1 MLWVSEN
8 PRRLLAERAALEEL
22 QSSEPWI
29 KGIRWGFENELLK
42 VSVQMAIGGV
52 VYDADLIYPE
62 MFPEIPPIV
71 LPQDRKSRWS
81 GHQYGPGGA
90 LCLEWRADNWHP
102 DITGAELLR
111 STYRLLSTE
120 RPGAGLSPGRV
131 LSAHRVTRGQ
141 ELRSSWYRAVLSAR
155 LQEYLGALPVPT
167 LEPAT
172 SHMLFHDTGHRILVG
187 TSVGEGDARRAID
200 DVPSA
205 MSSCGVLF
213 QFERKGWIAK
223 GSGIDPSRSFTDTA
237 SLIAHLHEAGFADFA
252 FPAGADT
259 AAGNKYVF
267 IIVGANNTSAV
278 VEVDANGEAAPRSYA
293 VLAAEKHVVGRR
305 TASRLATVSQ
315 KRVAIVGCG
324 SMGSKVAVTLA
335 RCGLR
340 KFLLIDDDLLMPE
353 NLCRHELDWSEVGM
367 HKAEGLSER
376 LSLIAAG
383 MEVTTSRLRLG
394 GQESSESIANALA
407 LIGSYDLIL
416 DATASPNTFVQLA
429 AAARR
434 FQRVMVWGELYPGGA
449 GGLVARSR
457 PIVDLPALEMRASI
471 HETLRKFSPAP
482 DQAAIDYDDIE
493 GEPAI
498 ASDADVSHLA
508 AIISQLCIDAL
519 AGGPSDF
526 PYCAYHVGFKKYWVF
541 EQPFDTQPI
550 DVPAPDMRVQ
560 PTAAD
565 PDALREAV
573 AFVTALAGERAG
585 A

>member
-1 MLWVSEN
+1 
-8 PRRLLAERAALEEL
+8 
-22 QSSEPWI
+22 
-29 KGIRWGFENELLK
+29 
-42 VSVQMAIGGV
+42 
-52 VYDADLIYPE
+52 
-62 MFPEIPPIV
+62 
-71 LPQDRKSRWS
+71 
-81 GHQYGPGGA
+81 
-90 LCLEWRADNWHP
+90 
-102 DITGAELLR
+102 
-111 STYRLLSTE
+111 
-120 RPGAGLSPGRV
+120 
-131 LSAHRVTRGQ
+131 
-141 ELRSSWYRAVLSAR
+141 
-155 LQEYLGALPVPT
+155 
-167 LEPAT
+167 
-172 SHMLFHDTGHRILVG
+172 
-187 TSVGEGDARRAID
+187 
-200 DVPSA
+200 
-205 MSSCGVLF
+205 
-213 QFERKGWIAK
+213 
-223 GSGIDPSRSFTDTA
+223 
-237 SLIAHLHEAGFADFA
+237 
-252 FPAGADT
+252 
-259 AAGNKYVF
+259 
-267 IIVGANNTSAV
+267 
-278 VEVDANGEAAPRSYA
+278 
-293 VLAAEKHVVGRR
+293 
-305 TASRLATVSQ
+305 
-315 KRVAIVGCG
+315 
-324 SMGSKVAVTLA
+324 
-335 RCGLR
+335 
-340 KFLLIDDDLLMPE
+340 
-353 NLCRHELDWSEVGM
+353 
-367 HKAEGLSER
+367 
-376 LSLIAAG
+376 